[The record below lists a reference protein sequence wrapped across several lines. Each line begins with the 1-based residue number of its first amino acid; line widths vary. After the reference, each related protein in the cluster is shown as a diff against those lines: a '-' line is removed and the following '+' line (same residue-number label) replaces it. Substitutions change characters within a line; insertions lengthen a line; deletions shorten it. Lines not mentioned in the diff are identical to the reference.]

1 MNIYSIKNKGVAGN
15 IWKFFIISS
24 TNKRTYMT
32 FFSIF
37 LLTMPNA
44 TAQTV
49 GFVSFIGQ
57 LLSFIF
63 EVPSGY
69 ISDKFGHKNALI
81 LGKIGLTA
89 GTGILIF
96 AHTPFYFILSQIFM
110 ALGFAMFSGTLSTFF
125 QETLIYL
132 KREDEYSS
140 IMGKIRSAGYAIPI
154 FFIILLPI
162 LAEKYGYQ
170 AAFSVALFVD
180 VIGLITII
188 FLKNPNIKKNV
199 NEFEIKE
206 NIFKKYLKIG
216 WLKYVIFSELIFA
229 ILFAATVGF
238 KNPFQESVGFSIA
251 TLGLLWATSRVGI
264 SLLLLLNGWFKK
276 HLTLKKVIIIQG
288 IAYII
293 DLLGVAFSSNK
304 WVIAAFFIF
313 GTIAMW
319 GFMSVKRHFYLEFIK
334 DSEYKASFL
343 SINTFINKII
353 SAGLSLLMGYL
364 VLHKSYQFGF
374 MTFGIILII
383 VILFAYFLLE
393 NKAKKRNQM
402 N

>member
-1 MNIYSIKNKGVAGN
+1 MNIYSPKNKGVAGN

-57 LLSFIF
+57 LLGFIF

-81 LGKIGLTA
+81 LGKVSFIISMLMMVLANSIT
-89 GTGILIF
+89 
-96 AHTPFYFILSQIFM
+96 YFIIAQFFT

-140 IMGKIRSAGYAIPI
+140 IMGKIRSASYAIPI

-188 FLKNPNIKKNV
+188 FLKNPNIKKKIK
-199 NEFEIKE
+199 EFEIKE

-229 ILFAATVGF
+229 ILFAATAGF